1 MLPIPDKKPHSADPD
16 TIENRHPKH
25 TQRNVRYLRVLYIL
39 CSLGLGIN
47 LLWLPWQSIWEN
59 NYLLYAYP
67 QLRPVIANSF
77 FKGAV
82 LGLGIANIMIG
93 FYEIVHF
100 KNVSKDCLS
109 R

>member
-1 MLPIPDKKPHSADPD
+1 MPLLPEKISLHASTVPGNRSKTHARTKMSLIFKIV
-16 TIENRHPKH
+16 TI
-25 TQRNVRYLRVLYIL
+25 VY
-39 CSLGLGIN
+39 SLQAGIV

-59 NYLLYAYP
+59 NYLLYLHP
-67 QLRPVIANSF
+67 QLRPLIADPF

-93 FYEIVHF
+93 FYEIMHF
-100 KNVSKDCLS
+100 KSIPKGCFS